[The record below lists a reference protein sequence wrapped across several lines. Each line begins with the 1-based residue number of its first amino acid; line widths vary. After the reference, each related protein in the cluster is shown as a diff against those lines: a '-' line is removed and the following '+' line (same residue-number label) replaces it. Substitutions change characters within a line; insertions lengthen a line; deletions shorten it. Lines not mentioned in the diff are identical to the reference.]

1 MRIKAAI
8 RPMRISAAIRPR
20 DDTRL
25 AVYSE
30 TMITL
35 IRPHSE
41 QRTATVRRSGPMSVT
56 FRPSDR
62 QCGQATGDAMEVRRT
77 EFTAGEEVSSTDV
90 WIVIR

>member
-1 MRIKAAI
+1 
-8 RPMRISAAIRPR
+8 MRISAAIRPR

-35 IRPHSE
+35 IRQ

-56 FRPSDR
+56 FRLSDR

-77 EFTAGEEVSSTDV
+77 EFTAGEDVSSTGV

>member
-1 MRIKAAI
+1 MRITAAI

-41 QRTATVRRSGPMSVT
+41 QRTATVRRSGPMSVA
-56 FRPSDR
+56 FRLSDL
-62 QCGQATGDAMEVRRT
+62 QCGQDTGDATEVRRT